1 MACVLQRSRQCR
13 IKSASALSALNID
26 EVRFVLPLDAFPK
39 QLDEIV
45 LFSSHA
51 ARQRTGK

>member
-13 IKSASALSALNID
+13 IKSASALSELNID

-45 LFSSHA
+45 LFTSQA
-51 ARQRTGK
+51 ARQRIGE